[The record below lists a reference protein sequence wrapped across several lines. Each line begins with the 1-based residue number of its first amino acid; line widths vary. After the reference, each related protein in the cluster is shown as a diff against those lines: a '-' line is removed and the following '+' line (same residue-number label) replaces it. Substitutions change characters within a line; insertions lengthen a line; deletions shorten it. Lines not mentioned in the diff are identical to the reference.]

1 MKNRLRKLIWLNLSD
16 IVMKNV
22 VFKKKNQKL
31 KYS

>member
-16 IVMKNV
+16 IVIKNV
-22 VFKKKNQKL
+22 VFKKKKQKL

>member
-22 VFKKKNQKL
+22 VFKKKTKN
-31 KYS
+31 